1 MQRNLSAR
9 QGAELLLAL
18 PVRLCAEEVPLLG
31 AWGRVLATD
40 VTARINVPPF
50 PRSPY
55 DGYALRAADTLGA
68 SEENPVTLALTEELP
83 AGTAPRLPLEPG
95 QAAKI
100 LTGAPIPPGA
110 DCVVKYEDTR
120 FTDSAVTLFSPLCPG
135 NIVPAGEDV
144 AAGSLLAQ
152 AGAVLDPGLTGV
164 LAGQGL
170 DRATVFRRPSAAVVS
185 TGSELAPQGSP
196 LAPGQIYGTNLYTI
210 GGLLAGMGC
219 TVRDGGTLADDPD
232 ALARTLAELT
242 GRYDLVVTTG
252 GASVGDYDYTQRAI
266 EAAGGEV
273 LFHKLAFKPGGAML
287 AGVLN
292 GTVVLGLSGSPGA
305 AAVGLLA
312 VARPYVLKLCGRPG
326 ALPAPA
332 ILPLKTP
339 LKKAS
344 PQTRYLRGRLVL
356 EEGRALFEENPGR
369 GNGSAFSLI
378 HCELLAEIP
387 ALSPPL
393 AAGTPVTVYR
403 VTP

>member
-9 QGAELLLAL
+9 QGMDLLLDL

-31 AWGRVLATD
+31 AWGRVLAVD
-40 VTARINVPPF
+40 VTAAINVPPF

-55 DGYALRAADTLGA
+55 DGYALRSADTLGA
-68 SEENPVTLALTEELP
+68 SEETPVTLTLTEELP
-83 AGTAPRLPLEPG
+83 AGTAPRQPLGPG

-110 DCVVKYEDTR
+110 DCVVKYEETR
-120 FTDSAVTLFSPLCPG
+120 FTDSTVTLFSPLSPG

-144 AAGSLLAQ
+144 TAGSLLAK
-152 AGAVLDPGLTGV
+152 AGTVLDPGLTGV

-170 DRATVFRRPSAAVVS
+170 DRVSVFRRPAAALVS

-210 GGLLAGMGC
+210 GGLLSGMGC
-219 TVRDGGTLADDPD
+219 AVHDGGTLADDPA
-232 ALARTLAELT
+232 ALARTLDELA

-292 GTVVLGLSGSPGA
+292 GTVVLGLSGNPGA

-312 VARPYVLKLCGRPG
+312 VARPYILKLCGRSDG
-326 ALPAPA
+326 LPVPMT
-332 ILPLKTP
+332 LPLKSP

-387 ALSPPL
+387 ADSPPL